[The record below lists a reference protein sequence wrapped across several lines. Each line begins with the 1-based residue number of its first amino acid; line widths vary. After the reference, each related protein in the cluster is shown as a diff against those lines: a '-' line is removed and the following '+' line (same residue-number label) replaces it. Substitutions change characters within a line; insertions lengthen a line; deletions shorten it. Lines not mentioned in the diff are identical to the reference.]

1 MVRENSSKYNKS
13 TTDEDLIS
21 ETINSI
27 VHELFNWFC
36 YLVSELNILT
46 HVNITVR
53 ENSYIINY

>member
-27 VHELFNWFC
+27 VHEL
-36 YLVSELNILT
+36 LVGFVI
-46 HVNITVR
+46 
-53 ENSYIINY
+53 